1 MQENVIICSNEH
13 IQVIIMKLDTVHL
26 IMKVLLFNYGKRLI
40 FLLNAENRNCRNW
53 LGISNITLVFS
64 DDNRFFFSI
73 HVTYW
78 MNYQLSSPMSYLAS
92 LRAQK
97 ISLKFWICWCNGGG
111 GGVGWAVVKTW
122 KTSLFYLIFYIE
134 IIIRNIIKNI
144 HTKFIHY
151 HRNIFVDKV

>member
-73 HVTYW
+73 HVTY
-78 MNYQLSSPMSYLAS
+78 
-92 LRAQK
+92 
-97 ISLKFWICWCNGGG
+97 
-111 GGVGWAVVKTW
+111 
-122 KTSLFYLIFYIE
+122 
-134 IIIRNIIKNI
+134 
-144 HTKFIHY
+144 
-151 HRNIFVDKV
+151 